1 MSDSSTSLP
10 RVADSKALVVISLTA
25 ALMGIGQNGLLVSLP
40 FLVAQSAFSLST
52 WSILI
57 AIGSFLFLP
66 SAPFWGRV
74 SDRHGP
80 KNVVLQA
87 LLGMAVSFSLL
98 YVCALLSQDFS
109 SYEVVCLLGLVLAR
123 VLYGCTVSG
132 MVPASQHWAIVLC
145 GQERR
150 LHAITAVSIGLSV
163 GRLVGPLLAI
173 VLLKVSPF
181 APLMSM
187 VVLPVIALLGAY
199 CLPAPVIDTSSERQK
214 PKLSWLPHK
223 SLWPFLLSG
232 LLLCSSIALLQYS
245 FSPLITSISHWSIER
260 VSDTIGVLLTISAAC
275 TFVTQVLVIKRKS
288 LTSFAMYRIG
298 GIGLV
303 LGFMLFLIPVLGW
316 IALAMAV
323 VACSAAL
330 LVPAYTSAATN
341 LHSDAPGAVAGYISM
356 AHTLGYGVASLLAFT
371 ATYSPRY
378 PVYLCLAFACM
389 VAITAYTVRSPS
401 ACHQRLEGGAQ

>member
-1 MSDSSTSLP
+1 MSDCSTAPP
-10 RVADSKALVVISLTA
+10 RAADSKSLVVISLTA

-87 LLGMAVSFSLL
+87 LLGMAVSFALL
-98 YVCALLSQDFS
+98 YTCAVLSQDAS
-109 SYEVVCLLGLVLAR
+109 IYEVLCLIGLIVAR

-173 VLLKVSPF
+173 LLLKISPF

-187 VVLPVIALLGAY
+187 IILPLVALVAAY
-199 CLPAPVIDTSSERQK
+199 CLPAPAVDRVAEHSK
-214 PKLSWLPHK
+214 PKLPWLPHK

-260 VSDTIGVLLTISAAC
+260 VSDAIGVLLTISAAC
-275 TFVTQVLVIKRKS
+275 TFVTQVAVIKRNS
-288 LTSFAMYRIG
+288 LTPFSMYRIG
-298 GIGLV
+298 GVGLV
-303 LGFMLFLIPVLGW
+303 LGFVLFLIPVLGW
-316 IALAMAV
+316 IAFAMAV

-330 LVPAYTSAATN
+330 LVPAYTSAATQ
-341 LHSDAPGAVAGYISM
+341 LHADAPGAVAGYISM

-371 ATYSPRY
+371 ASYSPRY
-378 PVYLCLAFACM
+378 PVYFCLVFACI
-389 VAITAYTVRSPS
+389 VAITAYSVRSRV
-401 ACHQRLEGGAQ
+401 AYRRGVEEGA